1 MDNPTMDRPDRQ
13 EFARGFVRE
22 SEEPSRA
29 GEVTVLLDAIR
40 SGDRRAAV
48 DLLPLVYDELRA
60 LARSRLARLAPGQ
73 TLQPTALVHE
83 AFLKLV
89 GRGDPGWEGTGHFF
103 GAAARAM
110 RDILVD
116 AARRRSRLR
125 HGGDRDRVELDEDL
139 LSGTGIQLPTDD
151 ILQLDEALRRLE
163 TKHPERAEIV
173 MLRYFA
179 GLTNEQVAQALNV
192 STRTV
197 ERGWRFARA
206 WLHDHLGRAL
216 SEPQSIDESR

>member
-1 MDNPTMDRPDRQ
+1 MERPDRQ
-13 EFARGFVRE
+13 EFASMSVRE
-22 SEEPSRA
+22 PQEPSRA
-29 GEVTVLLDAIR
+29 GEVTILLDAIR
-40 SGDRRAAV
+40 SGDRRAAA
-48 DLLPLVYDELRA
+48 DLLPLVYEELRI

-89 GRGDPGWEGTGHFF
+89 GSGDPGWDSTGHFF

-116 AARRRSRLR
+116 VARRHSRR
-125 HGGDRDRVELDEDL
+125 KHGGDRDRVELDDEL
-139 LSGTGIQLPTDD
+139 LIESSSQLSSDD
-151 ILQLDEALRRLE
+151 ILQLDDALHKLEA
-163 TKHPERAEIV
+163 KHPERAEIV

-179 GLTNEQVAQALNV
+179 GLTNDQVAQALNV

-197 ERGWRFARA
+197 ERGWRFSRA
-206 WLHDHLGRAL
+206 WLHDQLGRAL
-216 SEPQSIDESR
+216 TEPPSIDESR